1 MKKIITL
8 FTLLLLAGVVV
19 TAQNPFL
26 KDQNEVYLKVSTDK
40 VGIGI
45 SPSTDKLIIG
55 SVAGEPVLGLKGYP
69 NHYNPYIT
77 LYNSNQ
83 VPIWKLFASTSWFT
97 IGASR
102 DTAMALLVGRPNAGW
117 VKINGTM
124 AATKLQSTTGAF
136 TNITAGTATATTLYS
151 TTAIVNHLS
160 ATDSTGIV
168 LYDSRGTAYRI
179 FITSSGTVSCI
190 VVQ

>member
-1 MKKIITL
+1 MKKIITF
-8 FTLLLLAGVVV
+8 FTLLLLAAVVV

-77 LYNSNQ
+77 LYNSNH
-83 VPIWKLFASTSWFT
+83 VPIWKLFANANWFT

-102 DTAMALLVGRPNAGW
+102 DTLMALLVGRPNAGW
-117 VKINGTM
+117 LKINGTL
-124 AATKLQSTTGAF
+124 ATTKLQATTGAF

-151 TTAIVNHLS
+151 TTATVTHFS
-160 ATDSTGIV
+160 ATDSTGII
-168 LYDSRGTAYRI
+168 LYDSRGRTFRV
-179 FITSSGTVSCI
+179 FITSSGTVSCT
-190 VVQ
+190 VVP